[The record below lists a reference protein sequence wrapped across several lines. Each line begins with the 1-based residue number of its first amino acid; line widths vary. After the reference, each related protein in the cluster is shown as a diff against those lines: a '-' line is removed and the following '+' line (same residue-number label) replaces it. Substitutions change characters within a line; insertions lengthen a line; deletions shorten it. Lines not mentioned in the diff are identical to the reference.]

1 MTTKQAR
8 EAPEAEVAKPA
19 SRRARPRSVRAIKPT
34 KTAKAAKA
42 VIEVGSG
49 IIQKNGRYLVSQR
62 PEGSHL
68 GQVWEF
74 PGGKREA
81 NETIEACVARKVRE
95 ELGIEVTV
103 GRLWRVVERQYPER
117 VVKLHFFLCQVA
129 SGTPRAIGC
138 QRFRWIQPGEF
149 GSFEF
154 PPADL
159 DIIQELARKAQRAA
173 AVAQTASA

>member
-1 MTTKQAR
+1 MTTKEAKKKAAR
-8 EAPEAEVAKPA
+8 NRNP
-19 SRRARPRSVRAIKPT
+19 RP
-34 KTAKAAKA
+34 AKAAKA
-42 VIEVGSG
+42 VIEVGSA
-49 IIQKNGRYLVSQR
+49 IIQRDGKYLVSQR

-81 NETIEACVARKVRE
+81 TETIEECVARKVRE
-95 ELGIEVTV
+95 ELGIEIAV

-117 VVKLHFFLCQVA
+117 VVRLHFFLCQLT

-138 QRFRWIQPGEF
+138 QRFRWIQPSEF
-149 GSFEF
+149 GHFEF

-173 AVAQTASA
+173 VAAATA

>member
-1 MTTKQAR
+1 LTTKQAR
-8 EAPEAEVAKPA
+8 EAPVSEEAKPA
-19 SRRARPRSVRAIKPT
+19 KRARPRSVRATKP
-34 KTAKAAKA
+34 AKAAKTAKA

-81 NETIEACVARKVRE
+81 DETIEACVARKVRE
-95 ELGIEVTV
+95 ELGVEVTV

-117 VVKLHFFLCQVA
+117 VVRLHFFLCQVA

-173 AVAQTASA
+173 AVAQAASA

>member
-1 MTTKQAR
+1 M
-8 EAPEAEVAKPA
+8 AK
-19 SRRARPRSVRAIKPT
+19 T
-34 KTAKAAKA
+34 AKA
-42 VIEVGSG
+42 VIEVGSA
-49 IIQKNGRYLVSQR
+49 IIQRDGKYLVSQR

-81 NETIEACVARKVRE
+81 AT
-95 ELGIEVTV
+95 LGIEISV

-117 VVKLHFFLCQVA
+117 IVRLHFFLCQLT

-149 GSFEF
+149 GNFEF

-173 AVAQTASA
+173 VAAAVIA

>member
-1 MTTKQAR
+1 MATK
-8 EAPEAEVAKPA
+8 VAKKRT
-19 SRRARPRSVRAIKPT
+19 SRARPARSA
-34 KTAKAAKA
+34 KTTKA
-42 VIEVGSG
+42 VIEVGSA
-49 IIQKNGRYLVSQR
+49 IIQRDGRYLVSQR

-74 PGGKREA
+74 PGGKRELA
-81 NETIEACVARKVRE
+81 VETIEECVARKVRD
-95 ELGIEVTV
+95 ELGIEISV

-117 VVKLHFFLCQVA
+117 IVRLHFFLCQLT

-173 AVAQTASA
+173 AAAPVTA

>member
-8 EAPEAEVAKPA
+8 EAPESEVAKPA
-19 SRRARPRSVRAIKPT
+19 RRARTRSVRATVRATKP
-34 KTAKAAKA
+34 AKATKV

-49 IIQKNGRYLVSQR
+49 IIQKNGKYLVSQR

-81 NETIEACVARKVRE
+81 NETIEACVARKVRD
-95 ELGIEVTV
+95 ELGVEVTV

-117 VVKLHFFLCQVA
+117 VVKLHFFLCQLA

-149 GSFEF
+149 GNFEF

-173 AVAQTASA
+173 AVAQAASA

>member
-1 MTTKQAR
+1 VTTKQAR
-8 EAPEAEVAKPA
+8 EAPEAGEAKPA
-19 SRRARPRSVRAIKPT
+19 RRARSRSVRTTKPA
-34 KTAKAAKA
+34 KTAKAAKT

-49 IIQKNGRYLVSQR
+49 VIQKNGRYLVSQR

-81 NETIEACVARKVRE
+81 NETIEACVARKVLE

-117 VVKLHFFLCQVA
+117 VVRLHFFLCQLA

-173 AVAQTASA
+173 AVAAHAASA

>member
-1 MTTKQAR
+1 VSTTKEAKKSGSRAAR
-8 EAPEAEVAKPA
+8 SARLAK
-19 SRRARPRSVRAIKPT
+19 T
-34 KTAKAAKA
+34 AKA
-42 VIEVGSG
+42 VIEVGSA
-49 IIQKNGRYLVSQR
+49 IIQRDGRYLVSQR

-81 NETIEACVARKVRE
+81 TETIEECVSRKVRE
-95 ELGIEVTV
+95 ELGIEVAV

-117 VVKLHFFLCQVA
+117 VVRLHFFLCQLT
-129 SGTPRAIGC
+129 SGTPRAIAC

-149 GSFEF
+149 GNFEF

-173 AVAQTASA
+173 AAAVSA